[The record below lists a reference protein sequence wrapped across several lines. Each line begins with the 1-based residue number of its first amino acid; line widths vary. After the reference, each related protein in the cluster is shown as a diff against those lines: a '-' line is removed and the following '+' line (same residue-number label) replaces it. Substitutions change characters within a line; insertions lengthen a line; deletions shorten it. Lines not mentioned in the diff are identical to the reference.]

1 MLEYL
6 AYRKW
11 AIDATLFQHCFNI
24 VALYV
29 NYLGQYM
36 NTELPYRSHKLL
48 QPVYV
53 CCYILHS
60 PSHRVGSY
68 KLRSHRNGKLHRT

>member
-1 MLEYL
+1 MNCRTMESWKICNFVPKASEFMFEYL

-11 AIDATLFQHCFNI
+11 AIDVTLFQHCFNI

-36 NTELPYRSHKLL
+36 NTELPYRPHK
-48 QPVYV
+48 
-53 CCYILHS
+53 
-60 PSHRVGSY
+60 
-68 KLRSHRNGKLHRT
+68 

>member
-1 MLEYL
+1 MFEYL

-11 AIDATLFQHCFNI
+11 AIDATLFQHYFNI

-36 NTELPYRSHKLL
+36 NTELPYRPHK
-48 QPVYV
+48 
-53 CCYILHS
+53 
-60 PSHRVGSY
+60 
-68 KLRSHRNGKLHRT
+68 

>member
-36 NTELPYRSHKLL
+36 NTELPYRPHK
-48 QPVYV
+48 
-53 CCYILHS
+53 
-60 PSHRVGSY
+60 
-68 KLRSHRNGKLHRT
+68 

>member
-1 MLEYL
+1 MNCRTMESWKICNFVPKASEVMLEYL

-36 NTELPYRSHKLL
+36 NTELPYRPHK
-48 QPVYV
+48 
-53 CCYILHS
+53 
-60 PSHRVGSY
+60 
-68 KLRSHRNGKLHRT
+68 

>member
-36 NTELPYRSHKLL
+36 STELPYRSHK
-48 QPVYV
+48 
-53 CCYILHS
+53 
-60 PSHRVGSY
+60 
-68 KLRSHRNGKLHRT
+68 

>member
-6 AYRKW
+6 TYRKW
-11 AIDATLFQHCFNI
+11 AIDATLFQHCFNV

-36 NTELPYRSHKLL
+36 NTELLTVHTNNASQFMSAATSNIL
-48 QPVYV
+48 PVIALAV
-53 CCYILHS
+53 I
-60 PSHRVGSY
+60 
-68 KLRSHRNGKLHRT
+68 N